1 MCRQNLC
8 QQFSLLLDDKPLV
21 IQRIAVALSDQSR
34 DVRLIEKKFVEP
46 GDLRKHL
53 KIGEILRL
61 KKSVSLFGRISE
73 ALKALPQFLVAGITA
88 DQVNGVGL
96 KQIP

>member
-8 QQFSLLLDDKPLV
+8 QQFSLLFDDKPLL
-21 IQRIAVALSDQSR
+21 IQRKAAVLSDQRR

-61 KKSVSLFGRISE
+61 KKSVGPFGRISE
-73 ALKALPQFLVAGITA
+73 ALKALPQFLVARITA
-88 DQVNGVGL
+88 DQVNRVGL
-96 KQIP
+96 KQVQ